1 MARLEAITRW
11 LQAPTPVP
19 YDTDYAAFAESLEL
33 AMVALYNDTL
43 LKLTG
48 ENVATAA
55 RFRDHHQEHAQA
67 YASLAAGKA
76 KGVANNTLVFIET
89 PTVQALTDEPS
100 ALSFLITLENQM
112 AETYAYGLT
121 LLTSPDV
128 YRRVITTLPVES
140 EHAAVLGTVANLA
153 PEALF
158 ITGPFENASVGDG
171 SDPRRGFDMAALPVS

>member
-1 MARLEAITRW
+1 MTPLETITHW
-11 LQAPTPVP
+11 FQAPAAVP
-19 YDTDYAAFAESLEL
+19 FDTDYAAFAESLEL

-67 YASLAAGKA
+67 YASLAAGTA
-76 KGVANNTLVFIET
+76 KGTANNTLVFVKT
-89 PTVQALTDEPS
+89 PAVQALPDEPS
-100 ALSFLITLENQM
+100 ALSFLVTLENQM
-112 AETYAYGLT
+112 AETYAYGLG

-128 YRRVITTLPVES
+128 YRRVVTTLPIES
-140 EHAAVLGTVANLA
+140 EHAAVLGTRAQLD
-153 PEALF
+153 PQGLF

-171 SDPRRGFDMAALPVS
+171 SDPRRGFDMVAFPVG

>member
-1 MARLEAITRW
+1 MARLEAITHW
-11 LQAPTPVP
+11 FQTSEPVP
-19 YDTDYAAFAESLEL
+19 FDTDYAAFAESLEL

-55 RFRDHHQEHAQA
+55 RFRDHHQQHAQA

-76 KGVANNTLVFIET
+76 KGAPNNTLVFIKT
-89 PTVQALTDEPS
+89 PAAQALTDQPS
-100 ALSFLITLENQM
+100 ALTFLVTLENQM
-112 AETYAYGLT
+112 AETYAYGLG

-128 YRRVITTLPVES
+128 YGRVVTTLPVES
-140 EHAAVLGTVANLA
+140 EHAAVLGTVAELG
-153 PEALF
+153 PEGLF

-171 SDPRRGFDMAALPVS
+171 SDPRRGFDMAVFPVG

>member
-11 LQAPTPVP
+11 LQTPEPVP
-19 YDTDYAAFAESLEL
+19 FDTDYAAFAESLEL

-76 KGVANNTLVFIET
+76 KGAPNGTLIFVKTPVA
-89 PTVQALTDEPS
+89 QALPDEPS
-100 ALSFLITLENQM
+100 ALSFLVGLENQM
-112 AETYAYGLT
+112 AETYAYGLG
-121 LLTSPDV
+121 LLATPDD
-128 YRRVITTLPVES
+128 LP
-140 EHAAVLGTVANLA
+140 
-153 PEALF
+153 
-158 ITGPFENASVGDG
+158 
-171 SDPRRGFDMAALPVS
+171 PRRHDPPGGERTRGRARRQSWT